1 MKNVL
6 LATTALVF
14 SAGFAAAEVTVT
26 GSANMGF
33 KYNEAGLG
41 YADGKDAAGWY
52 EIDMD
57 VTGTMEA
64 DSGLTFGANIEL
76 DSDYAALTDR
86 QSLADV
92 YECYLVEGFS
102 DECAV
107 GSNETLSASVFV
119 SGSFGTITVGAIDPI
134 AEDYGLQDIGFDGIG
149 IDDIAEDA
157 GYIGEA
163 DIRWDYAT
171 GDFTFGVSMHT
182 IYEDYGLGIGYDQ
195 GAFNAALTYDHFEGG
210 SDDVNTTSLLL
221 GYEANGFA
229 GHIYVTDATDNG
241 TSYGI
246 YGSYVTGPWLFE
258 AAYAKADDDS
268 ITAPGVD
275 AYGIGAKYDLGGG
288 AKLAG
293 GLGSVDSDMV
303 ADLGVTFSF

>member
-14 SAGFAAAEVTVT
+14 SAGLAAAEVTVT

-33 KYNEAGLG
+33 KYHQDGEAFSG
-41 YADGKDAAGWY
+41 AGKEAAGWY

-57 VTGTMEA
+57 VTGTMET
-64 DSGLTFGANIEL
+64 DTGLTFGANIEL
-76 DSDYAALTDR
+76 DSDYASAVDGTEG
-86 QSLADV
+86 LA
-92 YECYLVEGFS
+92 G
-102 DECAV
+102 A
-107 GSNETLSASVFV
+107 VFV
-119 SGSFGTITVGAIDPI
+119 SGSFGTITVGQIDPI

-163 DIRWDYAT
+163 DVRWDYAT
-171 GDFTFGVSMHT
+171 GDFTFGVSVHT
-182 IYEDYGLGIGYDQ
+182 IYEDYGLGIAYDQ
-195 GAFNAALTYDHFEGG
+195 GAFNAALTYDHFEDG
-210 SDDVNTTSLLL
+210 SNDVNTTSLLL

-275 AYGIGAKYDLGGG
+275 AYGVGAKYDLGGG